1 MGWVARRT
9 PTPILR
15 YAQEDIR
22 VLIDIS
28 PLIDKDIDVWPGD
41 TPFVQTINLDMSA
54 GANLTLS
61 DVRTTVHVG
70 AHADAPSHYVAGGA
84 DIASRKLDFY
94 VGRCAVVQVDVAR
107 GERILPRHVPPFD
120 APRVLFRT
128 GTFPDPRRWNNDF
141 ASLSPELVDALHERG
156 VVLIGIDTPSVD
168 PFDSKALEAHQ
179 AFARNDMAILE
190 GLVLDGV
197 EEGQYE
203 LIALPLRIRGG
214 DASPVRAVLR
224 TL

>member
-1 MGWVARRT
+1 
-9 PTPILR
+9 
-15 YAQEDIR
+15 

-28 PLIDKDIDVWPGD
+28 PLIDATINVWPGD
-41 TPFVQTINLDMSA
+41 TPFVHTINLDMNA

-61 DVRTTVHVG
+61 DIRTTVHVG

-84 DIASRKLDFY
+84 DIAARSLDFY
-94 VGRCAVVQVDVAR
+94 AGRCCVVHVAVER
-107 GERILPRHVPPFD
+107 GQRITPEHIAGKAIT
-120 APRVLFRT
+120 APRVLLRT
-128 GTFPDPRRWNNDF
+128 GTFPDPRRWNDDF
-141 ASLSPELVDALHERG
+141 ASLSPSLVETLRERG
-156 VVLIGIDTPSVD
+156 VMLIGIDTPSVD
-168 PFDSKALEAHQ
+168 PFESKALEAHQ

-197 EEGQYE
+197 DEGEYE
-203 LIALPLRIRGG
+203 LMALPLRLRGA